1 MELRIRLIAAG
12 MMLGLGLQAACRAD
26 LPPEML
32 QKNVKEYFGALFDG
46 LAKVAEAEPTVDTFR
61 EHMKPMAEKT
71 DGFFGGTLV
80 DTNFVIRQCYFK
92 RNFLAVGFDLK
103 KVEQLDDFW
112 KMMREKPEPQLS
124 EPGHGSLVQPRLI
137 AMRYPVIEKGKLV
150 NIVSMMV
157 RTGAFLEAV
166 GLDKCQA
173 YKIICRGVPAEEKG
187 KLSDQPLEVK
197 LGLPSTEWVI
207 QYDPPKEKK

>member
-1 MELRIRLIAAG
+1 MKMQIKLIAASL
-12 MMLGLGLQAACRAD
+12 MLGMGLQASCFAD
-26 LPPEML
+26 LPPETL
-32 QKNVKEYFGALFDG
+32 EKSVKEYFGTLFEG
-46 LAKVAEAEPTVDTFR
+46 LAKVAEAAPAVDTFR
-61 EHMKPMAEKT
+61 EHMKPMAENT

-103 KVEQLDDFW
+103 KVKQLDDFW

-137 AMRYPVIEKGKLV
+137 AMRYPIVKDGKLV
-150 NIVSMMV
+150 NVVSMMV
-157 RTGAFLEAV
+157 KTGAFLKAV
-166 GLDKCQA
+166 GLDKCPA
-173 YKIICRGVPAEEKG
+173 YKITCRDVLAEEDG
-187 KLSDQPLEVK
+187 KLSDKPLEVK
-197 LGLPSTEWVI
+197 LALPSTEWVI